1 MPNATER
8 APRLIYG
15 TVHLI
20 PSKWFNIQM
29 TNRRSNM
36 GIATTVKERK
46 QPVLRKVNYWV
57 RRGPESTSSPSQ
69 QAMETDVRNAY
80 FWRR

>member
-1 MPNATER
+1 
-8 APRLIYG
+8 
-15 TVHLI
+15 
-20 PSKWFNIQM
+20 M